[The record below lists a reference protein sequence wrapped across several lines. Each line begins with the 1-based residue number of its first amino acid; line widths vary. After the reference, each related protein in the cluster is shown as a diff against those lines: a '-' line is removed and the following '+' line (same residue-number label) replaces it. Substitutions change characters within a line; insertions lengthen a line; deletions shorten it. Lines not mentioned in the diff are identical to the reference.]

1 MEQFKTFVLL
11 GSLSVL
17 LVMLGGYFGGQGGM
31 LIALLMAGGMNFYAY
46 YFSDTMILKHYNAVE
61 VDPREAPMLY
71 RVVERLVERADLPMP
86 KVYIIHDHIPNA
98 FATGRNPE
106 HAAVAITTGLLE
118 LLNEEEVEGVMAH
131 EMSHVNHRDILVA
144 TIAATVAGAI
154 AFIANMMQFG
164 AMFGNHRDNRGG
176 NPILMILMAV
186 LLPIA
191 ATIIQMTISR
201 SREFM
206 ADEGAARL
214 TGHPEWLQSALVKL
228 SNYNARGEVHGAT
241 PQNSHMF
248 IVSPFDGKG
257 FSFTDLFRT
266 HPTTEQRLE
275 RLEALKNEVEPLERH
290 ASRKLYDRHYN

>member
-1 MEQFKTFVLL
+1 MEQIKTFLLL

-17 LVMLGGYFGGQGGM
+17 LVLIGGYFGGTGGM
-31 LIALLMAGGMNFYAY
+31 MIALVIAGGMNFYAY
-46 YFSDTMILKHYNAVE
+46 YFSDTMILKHYHAIE

-71 RVVERLVERADLPMP
+71 RVVERLVERANLPMP

-118 LLNEEEVEGVMAH
+118 LLSEDEIEGVMAH
-131 EMSHVNHRDILVA
+131 ELSHVEHRDILVA
-144 TIAATVAGAI
+144 TIAATIAGAI
-154 AFIANMMQFG
+154 AFAANIMQFG
-164 AMFGNHRDNRGG
+164 AMFGNRDNRGG
-176 NPILMILMAV
+176 NPILMIAMAI

-191 ATIIQMTISR
+191 ASIIQMTISR

-214 TGHPEWLQSALVKL
+214 TGHPEWLQNALIKL
-228 SNYNARGEVHGAT
+228 SNYNRRGEVQGAT
-241 PQNSHMF
+241 PENAHLF
-248 IVSPFDGKG
+248 IISPLDGKN
-257 FSFTDLFRT
+257 FSFSNLFRT

-275 RLEALKNEVEPLERH
+275 RLEALKGEFDSPSEQN
-290 ASRKLYDRHYN
+290 KLYDRHYV

>member
-1 MEQFKTFVLL
+1 MEQIKTFLLL

-17 LVMLGGYFGGQGGM
+17 LVLIGGYFGGTGGM
-31 LIALLMAGGMNFYAY
+31 AIALLIAGGMNFYAY
-46 YFSDTMILKHYNAVE
+46 YFSDAMILKHYNAQE

-71 RVVERLVERADLPMP
+71 RVVERLVERANLPMP

-118 LLNEEEVEGVMAH
+118 LLSEDEIEGVMAH
-131 EMSHVNHRDILVA
+131 ELSHVEHRDILVA
-144 TIAATVAGAI
+144 TIAATIAGAI
-154 AFIANMMQFG
+154 AFAANIMQFG
-164 AMFGNHRDNRGG
+164 AMFGNRNNRGG
-176 NPILMILMAV
+176 NPILMIAMAI

-191 ATIIQMTISR
+191 ASIIQMTISR

-214 TGHPEWLQSALVKL
+214 TGHPEWLQNALIKL
-228 SNYNARGEVHGAT
+228 SNYNGRGEVHGAT
-241 PQNSHMF
+241 PENAHMF
-248 IVSPFDGKG
+248 IISPFDGKKI
-257 FSFTDLFRT
+257 SFANLFRT

-275 RLEALKNEVEPLERH
+275 RLEALKEELNSSTEQN
-290 ASRKLYDRHYN
+290 KLYDRHYV

>member
-1 MEQFKTFVLL
+1 MEQIKTFLLL

-17 LVMLGGYFGGQGGM
+17 LVFIGGYLGGQGGM

-46 YFSDTMILKHYNAVE
+46 YFSDTMILKHYNAQE

-98 FATGRNPE
+98 FATGRNPS

-118 LLNEEEVEGVMAH
+118 LLNEDEIEGVMAH
-131 EMSHVNHRDILVA
+131 ELSHVGNRDILVA
-144 TIAATVAGAI
+144 TIAATIAGAV
-154 AFIANMMQFG
+154 AFIANMLQFG
-164 AMFGNHRDNRGG
+164 AMFSHRDNRGG
-176 NPILMILMAV
+176 NPILMIVMAI

-191 ATIIQMTISR
+191 ATVIQMSISR

-206 ADEGAARL
+206 ADAGAAHL
-214 TGHPEWLQSALVKL
+214 TGHPEWLQNALIKL

-241 PQNSHMF
+241 PENSHMF
-248 IVSPFDGKG
+248 IVSPFDGKNV
-257 FSFTDLFRT
+257 SFANLFRT

-275 RLEALKNEVEPLERH
+275 RLEALKGEVSTRENKLYERH
-290 ASRKLYDRHYN
+290 YQ

>member
-1 MEQFKTFVLL
+1 MEQFKTFLLL

-17 LVMLGGYFGGQGGM
+17 LVFVGGYLGGEGGM
-31 LIALLMAGGMNFYAY
+31 LIALLIAGGMNFYAY

-71 RVVERLVERADLPMP
+71 RVVERLVERAELPMP

-98 FATGRNPE
+98 FATGRNPQ

-118 LLNEEEVEGVMAH
+118 LLNEDEVEGVMAH
-131 EMSHVNHRDILVA
+131 ELSHVGHRDILIATVAA
-144 TIAATVAGAI
+144 TIAGAVA
-154 AFIANMMQFG
+154 FVANMLQFG
-164 AMFGNHRDNRGG
+164 AMFGSRDNRGG

-191 ATIIQMTISR
+191 ATVIRMTISR

-206 ADEGAARL
+206 ADEGAAHL

-228 SNYNARGEVHGAT
+228 STYNARGEVHGAT
-241 PQNSHMF
+241 PENAHMF
-248 IVSPFDGKG
+248 IISPLDGKK
-257 FSFTDLFRT
+257 FSFSNLFRT
-266 HPTTEQRLE
+266 HPTTEDRLE
-275 RLEALKNEVEPLERH
+275 RLEILKGRVASPARGRDKLYERH
-290 ASRKLYDRHYN
+290 YV